1 MLAVFPEN
9 GLRHENR
16 DNTFPANG
24 AKAKEPREEEGTWKC
39 QFVVKRLV

>member
-9 GLRHENR
+9 GLQHGNR
-16 DNTFPANG
+16 DNTFPGNG
-24 AKAKEPREEEGTWKC
+24 VKAKEPREEEGTWKC